1 MLEQNIVKKERD
13 NKLNIREKLKAYVDL
28 TRLHFAFVWPVLFC
42 TGLLLAFRDTNF
54 FSWNLLIRVALIG
67 LFGFEAGM
75 VLNDIVDRNL
85 DKLDVDQENLTPYWR
100 PFKERPIP
108 SGKVSY
114 KEAVVIF
121 LVFVF
126 LSAVLIATLPF
137 PNSLY
142 IYGFMVYGYG
152 MEVFYQ
158 IKKRDQK
165 YPIAQLLGRT
175 DLTFFL
181 VAGYL
186 CYGQLNITILW
197 LVLFLYPWAQL
208 HLGANDIV
216 DLENDKAKSLNTV
229 TTLYGIKG
237 NLIWILLFSMV
248 HIITASTFLI
258 FGLGQIALYGFLISF
273 VLIGIANTVLLV
285 KKTTEAGLKVLPL
298 FHASLLIY
306 CFSIILDS
314 VIIL

>member
-1 MLEQNIVKKERD
+1 MLKQDFIKKERD
-13 NKLNIREKLKAYVDL
+13 KKMNIREKLKAYIDL
-28 TRLHFAFVWPVLFC
+28 TRLHFAFVWPILFC
-42 TGLLLAFRDTNF
+42 TGLMLAFRDNNF
-54 FSWNLLIRVALIG
+54 FSWSLLIRVALIG

-85 DKLDVDQENLTPYWR
+85 DELDMDQDNLTPYWR

-121 LVFVF
+121 LIFMG
-126 LSAVLIATLPF
+126 LSATLIATLPF
-137 PNSLY
+137 PNSFF

-197 LVLFLYPWAQL
+197 LMLFLYPWAQL

-216 DLENDKAKSLNTV
+216 DLKNDEAKDLKTV
-229 TTLYGIKG
+229 TVLYGIKG
-237 NLIWILLFSMV
+237 NILWVLGFSIV
-248 HIITASTFLI
+248 HIITASMFLV
-258 FGLGQIALYGFLISF
+258 FELGSIAVYGFLLSF
-273 VLIGIANTVLLV
+273 ILIGIANTILLV
-285 KKTTEAGLKVLPL
+285 KKTTKAGLKVLPL

-314 VIIL
+314 AIIL